1 MAKQQFTTHREL
13 GDALLRQF
21 PNEYEGQNPYRLG
34 KKYAERNP
42 ETVEV
47 TGDVEFESD
56 FLQTAGE
63 SIEGMYDLA
72 SGAVSDVIDAPRK
85 VITDTVS
92 DVYETGSDAASMVK
106 DAFTGTP
113 SGDSDRETQAVREG
127 RRIAF
132 TGDAEQAF
140 PFLRS
145 LAGLGKGTL
154 ESGVTQLA
162 RAAGLPEATISGIE
176 YSSSPSE
183 LRAGEDFISTY
194 QEQLE
199 PYNIKQ
205 RPFRALA
212 NIAPFLP
219 GKSVSSMAT
228 KLGVSAPRV
237 TQGQKIL
244 SALNPDNIL
253 STGVDAAKLTG
264 QGIQKAAKVADK
276 VVEPVREFGKRAA
289 TEGKS
294 FVKEVATNI
303 AGFTTSRS
311 PEAIEALTQLL
322 DDAGAVEHFRKYRS
336 MPKQKLYDTI
346 TEKFSSAVGKLRDNA
361 SKAYV
366 ASEKKLAPILSRPM
380 NAEMPNAV
388 ESLQDEIIKMVED
401 KGGKIKYISSEKIPE
416 KMAMDFDAPDRGRRA
431 PKVASMS
438 LGQAIRELGG
448 ISVEAADYDVGSLFK
463 TDSGRIRKYLT
474 RIENKSKR
482 ENRPSPR
489 GMDQIAEELAQRY
502 PQFNIRSTDDLIDAM
517 MDPDEFFEL
526 KPIDVADTVED
537 IAQREMADVLEAE
550 GLADDAMDFGE
561 DYAADSQIRVS
572 FSDAP
577 IIPTTTDLKR
587 PIAKLIQ
594 NYLNLDPAKVTG
606 TQLHNM
612 RKDLDKFIE
621 NLPGDG
627 SPGDVYGGSYRMLT
641 EMRKSISEALENTY
655 KEPYINAM
663 KDYKNIIDLR
673 NELFESYGVRGNVL
687 DKKTIERLSGEI
699 SLTFGDNARQSQR
712 SKRLKELTDQVNM
725 PELYT
730 AIIGAQFQPLISKGL
745 AQRSV
750 QSALVAGLAGG
761 TGAAALGAEALGTA
775 IAGLGTVAIQQ
786 IMYSPRMFYEAM
798 ATLGGVNIPTAKAKQ
813 VIDRVKSSGAGA
825 RILRD
830 NPSFPVAVERLKNE
844 AGIDV
849 ESILASDRDE
859 ENRDPKL
866 LRNLSTIGETQ
877 PVR

>member
-42 ETVEV
+42 EAVEI

-63 SIEGMYDLA
+63 GIEGMYDLA
-72 SGAVSDVIDAPRK
+72 SGAVSDVIGAPRK
-85 VITDTVS
+85 MITDTVS
-92 DVYETGSDAASMVK
+92 DVYQTGRDAASMVK
-106 DAFTGTP
+106 DAFTGSE
-113 SGDSDRETQAVREG
+113 SGDSDEEKQAVREG

-132 TGDAEQAF
+132 TGDDQPSF
-140 PFLRS
+140 PFMRS

-154 ESGVTQLA
+154 ESGLTDLA
-162 RAAGLPEATISGIE
+162 RSAGLPEETISGIE

-183 LRAGEDFISTY
+183 LRAGEDLISMF
-194 QEQLE
+194 QEQTTE
-199 PYNIKQ
+199 PYSIKQ

-212 NIAPFLP
+212 NIAALLP
-219 GKSVSSMAT
+219 TKFATSLAT
-228 KLGVSAPRV
+228 KAGVSAPNV
-237 TQGQKIL
+237 AQGTRIL
-244 SALNPDNIL
+244 GALNPDNIL
-253 STGVDAAKLTG
+253 STGIDAAKLTG
-264 QGIQKAAKVADK
+264 KGVKTVSDK
-276 VVEPVREFGKRAA
+276 VTQPVRDFTQRAA

-294 FVKEVATNI
+294 FVKEIATNI

-311 PEAIEALTQLL
+311 PEAIEALTQIL
-322 DDAGAVEHFRKYRS
+322 DDAGAVEHFRKFRR
-336 MPKQKLYDTI
+336 MPKQKLYDTV
-346 TEKFSSAVGKLRDNA
+346 TDMFSSAVEKLRDNA

-366 ASEKKLAPILSRPM
+366 AAETKLAPILSRPM

-388 ESLQDEIIKMVED
+388 EALQDEIIKLVEG
-401 KGGKIKYISSEKIPE
+401 KGGKIKYISSEKIPK

-431 PKVASMS
+431 PKVPSMS

-448 ISVEAADYDVGSLFK
+448 VAVTSADFDIGDIFK
-463 TDSGRIRKYLT
+463 TDSKRVRTYLVRLENQRKKDGKTYQ
-474 RIENKSKR
+474 
-482 ENRPSPR
+482 PS
-489 GMDQIAEELAQRY
+489 MEQLANQLAEQY
-502 PQFNIRSTDDLIDAM
+502 PQFNIRDTNDLIDAM
-517 MDPDEFFEL
+517 LDSDDFFEL
-526 KPIDVADTVED
+526 KPIKVEDTVEQM
-537 IAQREMADVLEAE
+537 AQEHMAEVLAGE

-561 DYAADSQIRVS
+561 DYAAGSKIRIS

-577 IIPTTTDLKR
+577 IIPTTTDLKV

-594 NYLNLDPAKVTG
+594 EYLNLDPTKVTG
-606 TQLHNM
+606 KQLHNM

-641 EMRKSISEALENTY
+641 EMRKSISESLENTY

-699 SLTFGDNARQSQR
+699 SLTFGDNPRQSQR

-730 AIIGAQFQPLISKGL
+730 AVIGAQFQPLISKGL

-750 QSALVAGLAGG
+750 QSALVAGIAGG
-761 TGAAALGAEALGTA
+761 TGAAALGAEAFGTA
-775 IAGLGTVAIQQ
+775 MAGLTGIALQQ
-786 IMYSPRMFYEAM
+786 IMYSPRMFSEAM
-798 ATLGGVNIPTAKAKQ
+798 ATIGGMNVSTKKAKK
-813 VIDRVKSSGAGA
+813 VIDRIKSSGAGA
-825 RILRD
+825 KILRD

-849 ESILASDRDE
+849 ESILASDEDE
-859 ENRDPKL
+859 ESRDPKL
-866 LRNLSTIGETQ
+866 LRNLSTIGQTQ
-877 PVR
+877 PAR